1 MWYGQLV
8 IGPPGSG
15 KSTYCNGMQQ
25 MLRALHRPHIVVNL
39 DPANDFL
46 PYDCAVNLRDL
57 IDHKEVMEKHRLG
70 PNGGMSLLSSL
81 LSSLVLLFVLQ
92 LSFLLSFSLLSFPVS
107 ASSSSLVLSSSVSLF
122 SPRWPLPRT
131 RLLLNTHPV
140 EAARPSAATHTATL
154 SCRQPLSVPA
164 ELST

>member
-70 PNGGMSLLSSL
+70 PNG
-81 LSSLVLLFVLQ
+81 
-92 LSFLLSFSLLSFPVS
+92 
-107 ASSSSLVLSSSVSLF
+107 
-122 SPRWPLPRT
+122 
-131 RLLLNTHPV
+131 
-140 EAARPSAATHTATL
+140 
-154 SCRQPLSVPA
+154 
-164 ELST
+164 